1 MTLEKLLLE
10 LDYPPVIKKAVSDK
24 IQTNIKQIYDIASTA
39 YTGENFQFALCNRM
53 PLTRLAVITFILL
66 QKYDDYKSL
75 DIDDTII
82 FDTFRD
88 VSLRAKLYYHRTGK
102 IGITKEDV
110 IWFRHIINT
119 VIFKIGTLQYQPF
132 KMLYLDEETI
142 GEPYMSFTPEQKEK
156 LPAGTP
162 VINCHVPYGA
172 DLNPEVVEQSFNDA
186 VRFIRKYFPDIQY
199 TAFLCYSWLLY
210 PAMITILGSNSNI
223 KQFAKRF
230 DVIGFCDDPEQAI
243 ENLFENGKKI
253 LQPNSS
259 FLQRV
264 AVDNIKMFGFAC
276 GIIQI

>member
-88 VSLRAKLYYHRTGK
+88 VSLRAKLYYPRTGK

-186 VRFIRKYFPDIQY
+186 VRFFRKYFPDIQY